1 MTSKRNSVYRVG
13 IIGTGLKGVQHAQ
26 AFAQHPAA
34 EVVAGAD
41 TDGDNLALFGRWFG
55 VASSGLYSDYR
66 EMLAREELD
75 IVCPIL
81 PTAVNPDIVVAVA
94 EAGVRGVLCEKP
106 IAATL
111 ADADRMVE
119 ACLENGV
126 KFGAGDM
133 YRCYEQLWRAREMIE
148 AGEIGEMVSIVTR
161 NPVSSGNGCQDI
173 SVIRLF
179 AGDAPVEW
187 VVGWSNGTPLDP
199 DLGTV
204 DVSSDHDQE
213 LGGVI
218 RFATGI
224 TAHIVDR
231 PGPVRGVEV
240 ACERGVFTS
249 DYRSFRLL
257 KCTKG
262 DGIRRSMA
270 DLVEVPDL
278 FEDSVD
284 WGAHGEDGYDEDG
297 WLWMASRQA
306 ATAQSMID
314 ALDQDIEP
322 RASGA
327 NARDVLELAIAL
339 RESERRDFAPVR
351 LPLEDRSLQIMAAA
365 GRMYYK
371 KELQGEARYV
381 EQLMRQK
388 RD

>member
-1 MTSKRNSVYRVG
+1 
-13 IIGTGLKGVQHAQ
+13 
-26 AFAQHPAA
+26 
-34 EVVAGAD
+34 
-41 TDGDNLALFGRWFG
+41 
-55 VASSGLYSDYR
+55 
-66 EMLAREELD
+66 
-75 IVCPIL
+75 
-81 PTAVNPDIVVAVA
+81 
-94 EAGVRGVLCEKP
+94 
-106 IAATL
+106 
-111 ADADRMVE
+111 
-119 ACLENGV
+119 
-126 KFGAGDM
+126 
-133 YRCYEQLWRAREMIE
+133 
-148 AGEIGEMVSIVTR
+148 
-161 NPVSSGNGCQDI
+161 
-173 SVIRLF
+173 
-179 AGDAPVEW
+179 
-187 VVGWSNGTPLDP
+187 
-199 DLGTV
+199 
-204 DVSSDHDQE
+204 
-213 LGGVI
+213 
-218 RFATGI
+218 
-224 TAHIVDR
+224 
-231 PGPVRGVEV
+231 
-240 ACERGVFTS
+240 
-249 DYRSFRLL
+249 
-257 KCTKG
+257 
-262 DGIRRSMA
+262 MA